1 MHISIKWW
9 NYNCYYLGYI
19 TQLNEFEKWRKNNVN
34 IDGNIQNED
43 NYVDEISHQPLNQD
57 YESIFRNATD
67 LFGDDDNSN
76 NNNNNIQQ

>member
-1 MHISIKWW
+1 M
-9 NYNCYYLGYI
+9 GYI

-34 IDGNIQNED
+34 IDDNIQNED
-43 NYVDEISHQPLNQD
+43 NYVDETSHQPLNQD

-76 NNNNNIQQ
+76 NNHNNIQQ